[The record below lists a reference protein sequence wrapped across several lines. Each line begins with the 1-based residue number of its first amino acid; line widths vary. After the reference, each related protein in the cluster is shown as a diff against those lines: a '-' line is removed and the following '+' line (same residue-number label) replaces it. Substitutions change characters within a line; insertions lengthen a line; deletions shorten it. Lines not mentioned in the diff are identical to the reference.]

1 MPEWVPAGEA
11 GLRIGIFVLVLAV
24 MAGLERLMP
33 KRPLRA
39 ARLGRWSTNLGL
51 VVIDSLAVRL
61 LVPLAAVGVAALAA
75 DKGFGL
81 LHWLVLPDWLAFVV
95 ALLLLDFAIWF
106 QHLAAHKVPLLWRL
120 HRVHHADIDI
130 DVSTALRFH
139 PLEILASMLW
149 KMAVVAA
156 IGAPVSAVIAFEVIL
171 NAMAMFNH
179 GNVALP
185 RPLDTVL
192 RLLVVTPDMHR
203 VHHSVIQAETD
214 SNYGFNLSLWDRLFR
229 TYVATPEKGHDGMT
243 IGLAEYQSEAPTRI
257 GWSLALPFAPGP
269 AHGVDPAIRKS

>member
-1 MPEWVPAGEA
+1 MPEWVPGGEA
-11 GLRIGIFVLVLAV
+11 GLRIGIFVIVLAA

-33 KRPLRA
+33 KRQLRA

-81 LHWLVLPDWLAFVV
+81 LHWLALPDWLAFVV

-139 PLEILASMLW
+139 PIEILASMLW

-185 RPLDTVL
+185 RPLDAVL
-192 RLLVVTPDMHR
+192 RLFVVTPDMHR
-203 VHHSVIQAETD
+203 VHHSVIQTETD

-229 TYVATPEKGHDGMT
+229 TYTTEPAKGHDGMT

-269 AHGVDPAIRKS
+269 AHGADPAIRKS